1 MGHSGNFK
9 AFHGGFPATALRPR
23 VIFSVIMIFVGL
35 VLVVSSVAFVM
46 AHAPPLNWIVLASL
60 GVLLIA
66 AGLVLL
72 ITDLMETWLTRGQSA
87 LVDGLQ
93 AG

>member
-1 MGHSGNFK
+1 METEGTLKGSTGD
-9 AFHGGFPATALRPR
+9 FPRTALRPR

-35 VLVVSSVAFVM
+35 VLVVFSIAFMM

-66 AGLVLL
+66 AGVVLL